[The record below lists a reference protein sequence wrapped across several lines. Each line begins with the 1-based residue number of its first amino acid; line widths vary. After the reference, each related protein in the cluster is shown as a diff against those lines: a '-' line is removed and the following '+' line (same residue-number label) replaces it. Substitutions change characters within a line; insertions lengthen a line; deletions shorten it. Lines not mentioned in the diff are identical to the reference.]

1 MRWVLAG
8 IAFALAVVMAIGT
21 AALRAENTRRRHEV
35 ERQMRATWDRVVEY
49 RRLSVAQLEEASAEH
64 LARRHWQALRA
75 NADRV
80 VEQLQ

>member
-35 ERQMRATWDRVVEY
+35 EQQMRATWDRVVEY
-49 RRLSVAQLEEASAEH
+49 RRLSVAQLEEATAEH
-64 LARRHWQALRA
+64 LARRHWQALRT
-75 NADRV
+75 NADRA